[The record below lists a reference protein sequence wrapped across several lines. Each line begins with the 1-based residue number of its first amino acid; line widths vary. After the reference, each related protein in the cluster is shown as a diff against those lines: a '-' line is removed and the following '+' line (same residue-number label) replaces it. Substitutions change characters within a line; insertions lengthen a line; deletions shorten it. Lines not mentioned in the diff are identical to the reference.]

1 MKNFVILLVSVCFFW
16 ACSTDTSDAEY
27 THAENENNLALENAL
42 SSPDGIGVNLRIMA
56 IPEGSTEVCGLKKQQ
71 VAEIEILQV
80 NKVGRNLT
88 HTPKK
93 NTRFSWEFLSGT
105 DALEIGQVLQVTA
118 KEKLCPN
125 GTTYFSV
132 LSYKQVSLGD

>member
-1 MKNFVILLVSVCFFW
+1 MKNFVLLFMALCLMG
-16 ACSTDTSDAEY
+16 ACNSDSNEALY
-27 THAENENNLALENAL
+27 TNAENENNPTLENAL
-42 SSPDGIGVNLRIMA
+42 TNPDGIGVNLRILA

-93 NTRFSWEFLSGT
+93 NTRFTWEFLSGT
-105 DALEIGQVLQVTA
+105 DALEIGQVLQVSA

-132 LSYKQVSLGD
+132 LGYKQVSLGD